1 MVKLFN
7 FCFMIDFFNRYIW
20 GNCNERE
27 REERDL
33 ERERVRILS
42 LLIFL
47 FKGVF

>member
-33 ERERVRILS
+33 GRERILS